1 MFIMEDNQV
10 EEVVEVIQEESNVE
24 KQGLISKINFYLK
37 KLKLFYTECLRVW
50 KITRRPDKEE
60 FKTIVKISGLG
71 ILLIGVIG
79 FLVHFVK
86 ETLF

>member
-1 MFIMEDNQV
+1 MDENQV
-10 EEVVEVIQEESNVE
+10 EEVVEEVQEERKVE
-24 KQGLISKINFYLK
+24 QQNLMSKINFHLN

>member
-1 MFIMEDNQV
+1 MDENQV
-10 EEVVEVIQEESNVE
+10 EEVVEEVQEERKVE
-24 KQGLISKINFYLK
+24 QQNLMSKINFHLS